1 MGPAAGRPGGSV
13 LRDFLHS
20 AERPASAERLR
31 EGLGIMA
38 RPFCRNAGTI
48 RKLDNSMDW
57 LILVAAGCMET
68 IWAVL
73 LKYTHGFTRFWPTA
87 ATLAAMAVSF
97 WLLALALK
105 NPAHGHGLRRVD
117 GYRRGGCGG
126 GRHSVLRRGR
136 HLALAR
142 QHGPDSGRHCGPEV
156 LFRLGGAKW

>member
-1 MGPAAGRPGGSV
+1 MGPAAGRPDGSV
-13 LRDFLHS
+13 LHEFFLHS

-105 NPAHGHGLRRVD
+105 TLPMGTAYVVWTGIGAVGVVVVGILCFGEAATWPRLASMALILAGIAGLKFF
-117 GYRRGGCGG
+117 
-126 GRHSVLRRGR
+126 S
-136 HLALAR
+136 A
-142 QHGPDSGRHCGPEV
+142 
-156 LFRLGGAKW
+156 

>member
-1 MGPAAGRPGGSV
+1 
-13 LRDFLHS
+13 
-20 AERPASAERLR
+20 
-31 EGLGIMA
+31 MA

-105 NPAHGHGLRRVD
+105 ILPMGTAYVVWTGIGAVGVVVVGILCFGEAATWPRLASMSLILAGIAGLKFF
-117 GYRRGGCGG
+117 
-126 GRHSVLRRGR
+126 S
-136 HLALAR
+136 A
-142 QHGPDSGRHCGPEV
+142 
-156 LFRLGGAKW
+156 

>member
-1 MGPAAGRPGGSV
+1 
-13 LRDFLHS
+13 
-20 AERPASAERLR
+20 
-31 EGLGIMA
+31 MA

-105 NPAHGHGLRRVD
+105 TLPMGTAYVVWTGIGAVGVVVVGIHKYSCFQRSVKHIRSICVD
-117 GYRRGGCGG
+117 AG
-126 GRHSVLRRGR
+126 
-136 HLALAR
+136 
-142 QHGPDSGRHCGPEV
+142 
-156 LFRLGGAKW
+156 KWNGS

>member
-1 MGPAAGRPGGSV
+1 
-13 LRDFLHS
+13 
-20 AERPASAERLR
+20 
-31 EGLGIMA
+31 MA

-105 NPAHGHGLRRVD
+105 TLPMGMAYVVWTGIGAVGVVLVGILCFGEAATWPRLASMALILVGIAGLKFF
-117 GYRRGGCGG
+117 
-126 GRHSVLRRGR
+126 S
-136 HLALAR
+136 A
-142 QHGPDSGRHCGPEV
+142 
-156 LFRLGGAKW
+156 

>member
-1 MGPAAGRPGGSV
+1 
-13 LRDFLHS
+13 
-20 AERPASAERLR
+20 
-31 EGLGIMA
+31 MA

-105 NPAHGHGLRRVD
+105 TLPMGTAYVVWTGIGAVGVVLVGILCFGEAATWPRLASMALILVGIAGLKFF
-117 GYRRGGCGG
+117 
-126 GRHSVLRRGR
+126 S
-136 HLALAR
+136 A
-142 QHGPDSGRHCGPEV
+142 
-156 LFRLGGAKW
+156 

>member
-1 MGPAAGRPGGSV
+1 
-13 LRDFLHS
+13 
-20 AERPASAERLR
+20 
-31 EGLGIMA
+31 MA
-38 RPFCRNAGTI
+38 RPLCRNAGTI

-105 NPAHGHGLRRVD
+105 TLPMGTAYVVWTGIGAVGWGWSAFCASARPPPGPGSPAW
-117 GYRRGGCGG
+117 
-126 GRHSVLRRGR
+126 
-136 HLALAR
+136 
-142 QHGPDSGRHCGPEV
+142 P
-156 LFRLGGAKW
+156 